1 MGKKNRN
8 RKKRNRGGGSQNPGN
23 KFERI
28 MKQALLGVVHGNLP
42 EVVGVLGVYMTF
54 KDKPYVLEL
63 CMDQITGSA
72 LANSAVGAITNVGM
86 SLLSKGGAPF

>member
-1 MGKKNRN
+1 MGKKRRN
-8 RKKRNRGGGSQNPGN
+8 RKNKNSGSQGS

-63 CMDQITGSA
+63 CTDQITGSA

-86 SLLSKGGAPF
+86 TLLSKGGAPF